1 MDSFIL
7 IQGELRS
14 LIRNSLEKIIGKR
27 FKKKQNKNID
37 ILLKISIRV
46 VSSLIAIQ
54 IFNKVKDIPNIRKYT
69 SFILIGLFI
78 FFFIQEKSNSQ
89 MLDK

>member
-78 FFFIQEKSNSQ
+78 FFFIQEKSNS
-89 MLDK
+89 